1 MKRISLLLMSLMA
14 TVLLLTSC
22 EKASFDE
29 TPTPVKPQ
37 PEENRDDLI
46 TLTFTVTQIES
57 AAFANTNEHSRA
69 AAVGEVC
76 SRVNLALYKPDGERV
91 KMINQKSDDANFG
104 QISFTVAAGTY
115 RLVVLAHSC
124 DGNATT
130 TALNK
135 ITFPNNKVTDTFYYS
150 TEFSATSDLSQQ
162 LVLRRITAMVRLV
175 VKDAIPENVKRMKFY
190 YTGGSSTL
198 DGATGLGC
206 VNSKQTE
213 YRDVSAAER
222 NGGATF
228 EVYTMPH
235 DVSGQLKL
243 TVSALDA
250 ADNVVK
256 ELVLDEVPVTVNTIS
271 EYTGSLFT
279 SDSGGDD
286 GKGDGGS
293 EAPGFTLMVEEKWET
308 VNSYSF

>member
-130 TALNK
+130 TTLNK

-162 LVLRRITAMVRLV
+162 LVLRRITAMMRLV

-250 ADNVVK
+250 TDNVVK

-279 SDSGGDD
+279 SSGGDD
-286 GKGDGGS
+286 KGDGGS
-293 EAPGFTLMVEEKWET
+293 EASGFTLMVEEKWET

>member
-14 TVLLLTSC
+14 TALLLTSC

-256 ELVLDEVPVTVNTIS
+256 ELVLDEVPVSVNTIS

-279 SDSGGDD
+279 SDSGGD

>member
-37 PEENRDDLI
+37 PDENRDDLI

-213 YRDVSAAER
+213 YRDISAAER

-286 GKGDGGS
+286 KGDGGS
-293 EAPGFTLMVEEKWET
+293 EASGFTLMVEEKWET

>member
-37 PEENRDDLI
+37 PDENRDDLI

-213 YRDVSAAER
+213 YRDISAAER

-250 ADNVVK
+250 VDNVVK

-279 SDSGGDD
+279 SNDD
-286 GKGDGGS
+286 DDKGDGGS

>member
-91 KMINQKSDDANFG
+91 KMINQRSDDANFG

-162 LVLRRITAMVRLV
+162 LVLRRITAMVRMV

-213 YRDVSAAER
+213 YRDISAAER

-279 SDSGGDD
+279 SSGDD
-286 GKGDGGS
+286 K
-293 EAPGFTLMVEEKWET
+293 
-308 VNSYSF
+308 NSFHWRNWHHQQCHHPQTS

>member
-29 TPTPVKPQ
+29 TPTPVKTQ

-279 SDSGGDD
+279 SSGGDD
-286 GKGDGGS
+286 KGDGGS

>member
-14 TVLLLTSC
+14 TALLLTSC

-213 YRDVSAAER
+213 YRDISAAER

-279 SDSGGDD
+279 SNGGD

>member
-14 TVLLLTSC
+14 TALLLTSC

-29 TPTPVKPQ
+29 TSTPVKTQ

-69 AAVGEVC
+69 AAVGDVC

-279 SDSGGDD
+279 SNGDD

-293 EAPGFTLMVEEKWET
+293 EASGFTLMVEEKWET

>member
-162 LVLRRITAMVRLV
+162 LVLRRITAMVRMV

-279 SDSGGDD
+279 SNGDD